1 MFPGQFKKYSYQPKK
16 PVKSFQDLEVY
27 QKSLEA
33 SVFVA
38 KTLIPAITAKSGGKK
53 KTESAANDL
62 LVQALLP
69 QAMGLPHLIAEAHSL
84 RFGASLECL
93 ARLEKAMLNCNKLIV
108 YVEQARDIAE
118 TGIEWEKFDE
128 LAKKYFY
135 IRRKTLNLQR
145 SWKKFINLKDADSA
159 FSAGKASA

>member
-1 MFPGQFKKYSYQPKK
+1 MFPNQFQKYGYQPKK

-38 KTLIPAITAKSGGKK
+38 KTLIPALTAKSGDKK
-53 KTESAANDL
+53 KTVNYAIEL
-62 LVQALLP
+62 LNVALAPCAL
-69 QAMGLPHLIAEAHSL
+69 GLPHLIAEAHSL
-84 RFGASLECL
+84 RFGASTECL
-93 ARLEKAMLNCNKLIV
+93 EKLEKAMLNCNKLIV
-108 YVEQARDIAE
+108 YAEQARDIAE

-128 LAKKYFY
+128 LIKKYLY

-145 SWKKFINLKDADSA
+145 SWKKFIDQKSD
-159 FSAGKASA
+159 